1 MMNKIDHVG
10 IAVSNLEEAI
20 ALYQDKIG
28 MTCAGSEEVADQKVR
43 AAFFPAGESSLEL
56 LEPTSEDSP
65 IAKFIAKRGQGIHH
79 LALGVDDV
87 EAAIASLK
95 AKGVQMIDHTPRQ
108 GAHGARIAFIHPKS
122 TPGILIELCE
132 RKQEG

>member
-1 MMNKIDHVG
+1 MMKKIDHIG
-10 IAVSNLEEAI
+10 IAVSNLEDAI
-20 ALYQDKIG
+20 ELYQGKMG
-28 MTCAGSEEVADQKVR
+28 LRCAGSEEVPDQMVR
-43 AAFFPAGESSLEL
+43 VAFFPAGESSLEL

-65 IAKFIAKRGQGIHH
+65 IAKFIAKKGQGIHH

-95 AKGVQMIDHTPRQ
+95 EKGVQMIDHTPRP